1 MTVKSVRVLKNK
13 NIYNKKGSI
22 IKFINNREKNFKRFG
37 EIYFSEIKLKKI
49 KGWNYHKKYTC
60 IITVPYGL
68 VEFYFFNKKKN

>member
-49 KGWNYHKKYTC
+49 KGWNYHKKYTH
-60 IITVPYGL
+60 L
-68 VEFYFFNKKKN
+68 S